1 MDNEIIKM
9 ITKKHVTYPKVLI
22 VGRTNVGKSTLFN
35 RISNDNKSI
44 VFERSGVTRD
54 YISEEVTWNEKTFN
68 LVDTGGMSFQRGTN
82 EIDKLVQE
90 KVNQQLK
97 KAALLLFV
105 VDVKSGVT
113 QEDIHIAQLLHKS
126 QKPVVL
132 IINKIDNS
140 NAAQDNLHEF
150 YTLGFKDIINISSL
164 HGVGIG
170 SLLDFI
176 VHAIPNPSDTEPEKP
191 QFKIAIIGKPNVGKS
206 SLMNVLT
213 MSERSI
219 VSDVAG
225 TTREA
230 LSELVYHAN
239 DLIQITDTAGVRRKA
254 SIDDDLEKL
263 MVKSTMQ
270 TVRDADIVILMID
283 ASEGTISDQ
292 ELKLLFYAL
301 EEKKPL
307 ILIYN
312 KTDLLKGDEYTRGQ
326 LRYNLE
332 KYEFVLKKIPQIE
345 VSCLSKKNVHK
356 IMEHVQKIIERCKQ
370 PFNSTQ
376 VDELVKGR
384 LASTPLYHKKQ
395 ILRLF
400 KIRHVVAPIPT
411 FVLHVNYPEWFGD
424 SQLAFI
430 ENILR
435 ANYDLKGI
443 PVRFSVRKV

>member
-1 MDNEIIKM
+1 M
-9 ITKKHVTYPKVLI
+9 ITKKQLNYPKVLI

-54 YISEEVTWNEKTFN
+54 YIAEQVTWKDKTFN
-68 LVDTGGMSFQRGTN
+68 LIDTGGMSFQRGTSD
-82 EIDKLVQE
+82 IDKLVQE
-90 KVNQQLK
+90 KVNQQLTT
-97 KAALLLFV
+97 ATLLLFV

-113 QEDIHIAQLLHKS
+113 QEDLFIAQLLHKS
-126 QKPVVL
+126 KKPVVL
-132 IINKIDNS
+132 VINKIDNS

-150 YTLGFKDIINISSL
+150 NALGFEQIIEVSSL
-164 HGVGIG
+164 HGVGMA
-170 SLLDFI
+170 SLLEFI
-176 VHAIPNPSDTEPEKP
+176 IQNTPDPLEAEPEKP

-206 SLMNVLT
+206 SLMNLLT
-213 MSERSI
+213 LSERSI

-230 LSELVYHAN
+230 ISELVYHAN

-254 SIDDDLEKL
+254 SVDDDLEKL

-270 TVRDADIVILMID
+270 TVRDADVVILMID
-283 ASEGTISDQ
+283 SSEGALADQ
-292 ELKLLFYAL
+292 ELKLLFYAV

-307 ILIYN
+307 IILYN
-312 KTDLLKGDEYTRGQ
+312 KTDLLKGDEYTRGLLNQ
-326 LRYNLE
+326 NLD
-332 KYEFVLKKIPQIE
+332 KYEFILKKIPQIAI
-345 VSCLSKKNVHK
+345 SCLSKKNVNK
-356 IMEHVQKIIERCKQ
+356 IMEEVQKIIARCQQ

-376 VDELVKGR
+376 IDEIVKGR
-384 LASTPLYHKKQ
+384 LANTPLYHKKQ

-400 KIRHVVAPIPT
+400 KIRHVAASIPT
-411 FVLHVNYPEWFGD
+411 FVLHVNHPEWFGD
-424 SQLAFI
+424 SQLGFI

-435 ANYDLKGI
+435 ANFDLKGV